1 MITYIILAYLAVG
14 LYLVINGMF
23 RGLHIEF
30 LRAGP
35 VTLLKKD
42 GTSEYRE
49 NYRDYAE
56 FFGSV
61 LLVWLGWLPLLGLR
75 IYLWNQGRR
84 AAKEFERTN
93 QRKEMGL

>member
-42 GTSEYRE
+42 GTSERIE
-49 NYRDYAE
+49 NYRSWSE
-56 FFGSV
+56 FFVSIF
-61 LLVWLGWLPLLGLR
+61 LVWFGWLPLLGLR
-75 IYLWNQGRR
+75 IYLWDQGRR